1 MEELYP
7 RLTIFLL
14 IVVRVSAFF
23 VTMPLFSHRAIPA
36 MHRIG
41 FALLI
46 SWMMYY
52 TIDVEPFEIDG
63 EYIMLIIKEALVGL
77 FIGLIAYIVLSAIQI
92 AGNFI
97 DFQMGFAI
105 ANVIDPQTGA
115 QSPLMG
121 QYLYTL
127 SLLMLLYFDGHHLIM
142 DGIFFSYQ
150 FVPMDQL
157 VLSFGEPIAAEF
169 VMKAFAATFVIAF
182 QMAAPVVATLFLVDI
197 ALGIVART
205 SPQFNIFVIGLP
217 IKITVAFIILFVLMG
232 VTFKVIQGLF
242 DLMFVVMRDI
252 MTILGG
258 GIV

>member
-7 RLTIFLL
+7 ALTVFLL
-14 IVVRVSAFF
+14 IAVRVSAFF
-23 VTMPLFSHRAIPA
+23 VTIPLLSHRTIPP

-41 FALLI
+41 FALLL

-52 TIDVEPFEIDG
+52 TMDVEPLEVDG
-63 EYIMLIIKEALVGL
+63 EYILLIVKEACVGL

-115 QSPLMG
+115 QTPLMG

-127 SLLMLLYFDGHHLIM
+127 SLLLLLTFNGHHLIL
-142 DGIFFSYQ
+142 DGIFYSYQ
-150 FVPMDQL
+150 FIPIDKIGLGFNEPM
-157 VLSFGEPIAAEF
+157 AAEI
-169 VMKAFAATFVIAF
+169 VIKTFAATFLIAF
-182 QMAAPVVATLFLVDI
+182 QIASPVVATLFLVDI

-205 SPQFNIFVIGLP
+205 SPQFNIFVIGFP
-217 IKITVAFIILFVLMG
+217 IKITVAFIILVILMG
-232 VTFKVIQGLF
+232 VTFQVIQRLF
-242 DLMFVVMRDI
+242 DLMFLVMRDM
-252 MTILGG
+252 MTVLGG
-258 GIV
+258 GAL

>member
-7 RLTIFLL
+7 RLTILLL

-23 VTMPLFSHRAIPA
+23 VTMPLFSHRTIPA

-41 FALLI
+41 FAVLI

-52 TIDVEPFEIDG
+52 TMDVEPFDING
-63 EYIMLIIKEALVGL
+63 EYIMLIIKEAIVGL
-77 FIGLIAYIVLSAIQI
+77 FIGLVAYIVLSAIQI

-97 DFQMGFAI
+97 DFQMGFAM

-127 SLLMLLYFDGHHLIM
+127 SLLMLLYLDGHHLIL
-142 DGIFFSYQ
+142 DGIFYSYQ

-157 VLSFGEPIAAEF
+157 GLGLGEPIAPELI
-169 VMKAFAATFVIAF
+169 MKAFAATFVIAF
-182 QMAAPVVATLFLVDI
+182 QIASPIVATLFLVDV

-205 SPQFNIFVIGLP
+205 APQFNIFVIGFP
-217 IKITVAFIILFVLMG
+217 IKITVAFVVLFILMG
-232 VTFKVIQGLF
+232 VTFQVIQRLF

-252 MTILGG
+252 MTVIGG
-258 GIV
+258 GVV

>member
-7 RLTIFLL
+7 RLTILLL
-14 IVVRVSAFF
+14 IVARVSAFF
-23 VTMPLFSHRAIPA
+23 VTIPLFSHRTIPA
-36 MHRIG
+36 THRIG
-41 FALLI
+41 MALLL

-52 TIDVEPFEIDG
+52 TIDAEPFEING
-63 EYIMLIIKEALVGL
+63 EYILLIIKEAAIGL

-115 QSPLMG
+115 QSPLTG

-127 SLLMLLYFDGHHLIM
+127 SLLLLLALNGHHLIM

-150 FVPMDQL
+150 FIPLDQATLNFGNPMTAEL
-157 VLSFGEPIAAEF
+157 VI
-169 VMKAFAATFVIAF
+169 KAFAATFMIAF
-182 QMAAPVVATLFLVDI
+182 QMAAPVIATLFLVDV

-205 SPQFNIFVIGLP
+205 SPQFNIFVIGFP
-217 IKITVAFIILFVLMG
+217 IKITVAFVVLIILMG
-232 VTFKVIQGLF
+232 VTFQVIQSLF
-242 DLMFVVMRDI
+242 DLMFVVMRDL
-252 MTILGG
+252 MSVLGDG
-258 GIV
+258 GS